1 MKDSTGEEYLCVAGR
16 LLQDASRSSDVQS
29 QALTTVK
36 NKLQMTEDAL
46 AREKQAIITLQVLHV
61 QLKLII

>member
-1 MKDSTGEEYLCVAGR
+1 MKDSTEGGMRLYLCVAGR

-61 QLKLII
+61 Q